1 MRDIRIKLPCQ
12 DDLGYTVY
20 NGERMKMQDAL
31 DKVFNILNLHYQDQ
45 RPLWDLY
52 IIRKWGNEPAS
63 SKQMEWIKKYMGSR
77 EIGDLTKGE
86 AHYILNR
93 LFNSE
98 SSLGI

>member
-1 MRDIRIKLPCQ
+1 M
-12 DDLGYTVY
+12 
-20 NGERMKMQDAL
+20 
-31 DKVFNILNLHYQDQ
+31 
-45 RPLWDLY
+45 Y

-63 SKQMEWIKKYMGSR
+63 FKQMEWIKKYMGSR

-93 LFNSE
+93 LFNNG